1 MTSYKT
7 IVRGLIK
14 THITHFLNRVYKGWV
29 DGVRVDVLTISEDK
43 CSFTA
48 RAVVT
53 NFSTVR
59 EFRITGDVLP
69 SGSVLMACVEV

>member
-14 THITHFLNRVYKGWV
+14 TYITDHLNRAYTGHV
-29 DGVRVDVLTISEDK
+29 DGVRVDALTISDGK
-43 CSFTA
+43 CAFTA

-53 NFSTVR
+53 NFATVR
-59 EFRITGDVLP
+59 EFRITGDVLS
-69 SGSVLMACVEV
+69 SGSVVIACVEV

>member
-14 THITHFLNRVYKGWV
+14 TYITDYLTRAYTGHV
-29 DGVRVDVLTISEDK
+29 DGVRVDVLTISDGK
-43 CSFTA
+43 CAFTA

-53 NFSTVR
+53 NFVDIR
-59 EFRITGDVLP
+59 EFTITGEVLP
-69 SGSVLMACVEV
+69 SGSVVIACVEV

>member
-14 THITHFLNRVYKGWV
+14 TYITDYLNRAYTGYV

-43 CSFTA
+43 CSFVA

-59 EFRITGDVLP
+59 EFTITGEVLP
-69 SGSVLMACVEV
+69 SGSVVIACVEV

>member
-1 MTSYKT
+1 MISYKT

-14 THITHFLNRVYKGWV
+14 TYITDYLNRAYTGYV

-43 CSFTA
+43 CSFVA

-59 EFRITGDVLP
+59 EFTITGEVLR
-69 SGSVLMACVEV
+69 SGSVVIACVEV